1 MSVLKNGITVLGSNY
16 FEVIN
21 EITIKT
27 TEVVNRTKVLYDLVF
42 KKKDYDIVE
51 INRLKFK
58 VNEKEIENKFLT
70 TVNYEEHTLN
80 MIESNMKCK
89 IKLGKCFEYEEVIS
103 IKSLSVV

>member
-1 MSVLKNGITVLGSNY
+1 M
-16 FEVIN
+16 
-21 EITIKT
+21 
-27 TEVVNRTKVLYDLVF
+27 
-42 KKKDYDIVE
+42 
-51 INRLKFK
+51 
-58 VNEKEIENKFLT
+58 NEKEIENKFLT